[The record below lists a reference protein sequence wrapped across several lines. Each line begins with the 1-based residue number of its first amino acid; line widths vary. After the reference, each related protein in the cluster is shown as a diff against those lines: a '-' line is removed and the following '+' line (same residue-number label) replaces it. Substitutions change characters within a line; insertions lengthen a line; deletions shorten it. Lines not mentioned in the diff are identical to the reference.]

1 VLFSELAEC
10 LVLKTHPTDI
20 EIAIDW
26 LVRLQ
31 RSSVSPTDWLA
42 FDAWLSASEHHA
54 SAYDAALTLDLQLA
68 GYEPETIQA
77 TPLPTKAINMSV
89 GPKTW
94 RWPVIGAA
102 LASLLVGAGL
112 IWQSQVQFPP
122 EAAYATAIGA
132 HKTVNLSD
140 GSRIDLNT
148 ASRLTVDFDRSRRQ
162 VRMKDAEA
170 YFDVAKDP
178 RRPFVIE
185 AGHSQI
191 RVVGTA
197 FDVKNRDGQLVVC
210 VERGI
215 VDVQPSPSTG
225 SKHYRLR
232 PGQALSYDPSTG
244 LINVSLVEKGEASS
258 WRTGRLIYRD
268 QPLSVVVADLNRQFG
283 RPIRLA
289 NAQTGK
295 VRLSGVL
302 MVDTQTA
309 MVKRLSALL
318 PLTIFDKGDGIV
330 LEAR

>member
-1 VLFSELAEC
+1 M
-10 LVLKTHPTDI
+10 KTQPTDI

-31 RSSVSPTDWLA
+31 RPTVSPTDWLA
-42 FDAWLSASEHHA
+42 FDAWLSACEHHA
-54 SAYDAALTLDLQLA
+54 RAYDAALLMDLQLA
-68 GYEPETIQA
+68 GYEPGITQA
-77 TPLPTKAINMSV
+77 APLPTRAINLSV

-102 LASLLVGAGL
+102 VASLLIGAGL
-112 IWQSQVQFPP
+112 IWQSQVHIAP
-122 EAAYATAIGA
+122 EAAYTTAIGA
-132 HKTVNLSD
+132 HKTVILSD
-140 GSRIDLNT
+140 GSRIDLNA
-148 ASRLTVDFDRSRRQ
+148 ASRLTVDFDRTRRQ

-191 RVVGTA
+191 QVVGTA
-197 FDVKNRDGQLVVC
+197 FDVKNRDGQLVVY

-215 VDVQPSPSTG
+215 VDVQPMPSPEA
-225 SKHYRLR
+225 KHYRLR
-232 PGQALSYDPSTG
+232 PGQALSYNPSTG
-244 LINVSLVEKGEASS
+244 LINVSLAKNGEASG

-268 QPLSVVVADLNRQFG
+268 QPLSVVVADLNRQFA
-283 RPIRLA
+283 RPIRLG
-289 NAQTGK
+289 NEQTGK

-302 MVDTQTA
+302 IVGTQTA

-318 PLTIFDKGDGIV
+318 PLTISDKGDEVV
-330 LEAR
+330 LTTR